1 MDPTG
6 VTGFSEVLMEY
17 GWPGLI
23 VIVAASIIILVLNY
37 FLNKKEKKST
47 KIINDGFDKLTN
59 TIVDQNTKMIELF
72 AESNKANQH
81 LLEEVIAKAIK
92 DNDEKKIQ
100 DHRESM
106 DKRFEV
112 NKAIKHT
119 VHDLRNRYNADRA
132 YILEF
137 HNSKE
142 NINGL
147 SFLWFDMVYEEIAKG
162 VKSVQ
167 AGVQNYDASTLTPVI
182 KDLEEDGYV
191 IYTEED
197 IKSFWNKSSLI
208 AYNLTSNVQ
217 VRESI
222 VLAIHNHDN
231 KLVALLVLEYEDSGI
246 PMNILDLGDLKEE
259 CGGISK
265 LLEFK

>member
-6 VTGFSEVLMEY
+6 VTGFSEVLIEY

-23 VIVAASIIILVLNY
+23 VIVVASIIILVLNY

-47 KIINDGFDKLTN
+47 EIINDGFDKLTN
-59 TIVDQNTKMIELF
+59 TILGQNTKMIEAF
-72 AESNKANQH
+72 AESNKENQH
-81 LLEEVIAKAIK
+81 LLGEVIAKAIK

-106 DKRFEV
+106 DRRLDA
-112 NKAIKHT
+112 NKGIKCT
-119 VHDLRNRYNADRA
+119 VHDVRNRYNADRA

-147 SFLWFDMVYEEIAKG
+147 SFVWFDMVYEEIDKG

-167 AGVQNYDASTLTPVI
+167 ALVRDYDASLLAPVI
-182 KDLEEDGYV
+182 KDLEDDGYV

-197 IKSFWNKSSLI
+197 IKSFCDKSSVI
-208 AYNLTSNVQ
+208 ARNLTDIVQ

-231 KLVALLVLEYEDSGI
+231 KLVALLVLEYENSGI
-246 PMNILDLGDLKEE
+246 PMNILNLVDLKEE